1 MDLRIQ
7 NNVNKILLDVSL
19 GKEGNILSSDFYEG
33 KQMYRFRFML
43 KETKGFNLQKREIF
57 ITSMI

>member
-19 GKEGNILSSDFYEG
+19 GKEGNILSSDFYEC
-33 KQMYRFRFML
+33 KQMYLFRFML

>member
-19 GKEGNILSSDFYEG
+19 GKEGNILSSDFYEY
-33 KQMYRFRFML
+33 KQMYLFRFML